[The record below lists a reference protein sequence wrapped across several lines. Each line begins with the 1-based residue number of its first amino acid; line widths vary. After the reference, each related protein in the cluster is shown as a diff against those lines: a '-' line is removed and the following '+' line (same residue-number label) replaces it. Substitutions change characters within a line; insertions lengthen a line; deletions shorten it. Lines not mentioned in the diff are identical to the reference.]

1 MLLSILVL
9 EVHMAFE
16 TLRFTVEGTVAHM
29 TLNRPQALN
38 AINPLMLEEMAQVVE
53 RLSTDRA
60 VRVLVIA
67 AEGRAFCAG
76 ADLKAM
82 HAMEG
87 DIARM
92 QRFLQRW
99 KEVFC
104 AIENLPRPVLGVCQ
118 GLALA
123 GGFELLQVCDLVLAA
138 ESAQLGDQHI
148 NFGLVPGGGGS
159 QRLPRLIGAR
169 KAKEI
174 MFTGKWLSAQEACLL
189 GLVNQV
195 VPAAALPQAAQ
206 ELATTLA
213 AKSPMALRTM
223 KHLVN
228 AGLQTDVEH
237 GLELELHTVVI
248 HNVLDDTR
256 EGIAAFQEKRQPVF
270 KGDI

>member
-1 MLLSILVL
+1 
-9 EVHMAFE
+9 MAFA
-16 TLRFTVEGTVAHM
+16 TLRFTIEGAVARL

-38 AINPLMLEEMAQVVE
+38 AINPQMLEEMAQVVE
-53 RLSTDRA
+53 RMHSDR
-60 VRVLVIA
+60 VLRVLVIA

-82 HAMEG
+82 DAMAG
-87 DIARM
+87 DIAQI

-104 AIENLPRPVLGVCQ
+104 AIEDLPRPVLGVCQ

-123 GGFELLQVCDLVLAA
+123 GGFELLQVCDLVIAA
-138 ESAQLGDQHI
+138 EPAQLGDQHI

-174 MFTGKWLSAQEACLL
+174 MFTGKWLSAQEACAL

-195 VPAAALPQAAQ
+195 VPAAELEHAVQ
-206 ELATTLA
+206 ELATALA
-213 AKSPMALRTM
+213 TKSPIALRTM

-228 AGLQTDVEH
+228 AGLQTDIAH
-237 GLELELHTVVI
+237 GLDLELQTVVI
-248 HNVLDDTR
+248 HNVLADTR
-256 EGIAAFQEKRQPVF
+256 EGIAAFKEKRQPVF
-270 KGDI
+270 KDDI

>member
-1 MLLSILVL
+1 
-9 EVHMAFE
+9 MAFE
-16 TLRFTVEGTVAHM
+16 TLRFTVEGTVARM
-29 TLNRPQALN
+29 ILNRPQALN

-53 RLSTDRA
+53 RMTTDRA
-60 VRVLVIA
+60 LRVLVIA

-76 ADLKAM
+76 ADLKALD
-82 HAMEG
+82 AMAG
-87 DIARM
+87 DIAQM

-104 AIENLPRPVLGVCQ
+104 AIENLPAPVLGVCQ

-174 MFTGKWLSAQEACLL
+174 MFTGKWLSAQEAYTL

-195 VPAAALPQAAQ
+195 VPAA
-206 ELATTLA
+206 ELA
-213 AKSPMALRTM
+213 AKSPIALRTM

-237 GLELELHTVVI
+237 GLDLELHTAVI

-256 EGIAAFQEKRQPVF
+256 EGIAAFKAKRQPVF
-270 KGDI
+270 KGYV